1 MKVRDDDVEKL
12 LNSLKIEEV
21 VGEVVSLKRSGANY
35 KGLCPFHSDTSPS
48 FTVSPQKNIAKC
60 FSCGAGGNPISFYSQ
75 YHKVSFNEACIE
87 LSKKYNISIKLEK
100 NFDEAKEKE
109 YEKLYRLMEEAR
121 DYFAE
126 NIFNNEGRDAF
137 EYLNKRGLSVQFI
150 KENYIGYSLNSWD
163 GLLTHFTS
171 KGYSLE
177 DLVNVGLIKKGD
189 KGYYDVF
196 RNRIMFPITNVS
208 GKTIAFGG
216 RTLEDRKDI
225 AKYLNSSDTILFN
238 KGQNLYGIKERGSLI
253 RKKNYSIL
261 MEGYMDVLKA
271 HSFGFDT
278 ALASLGTALTHEQG
292 ELLKRYSSNVII
304 AYDMDEAGRKATE
317 RTSLIL
323 KEQGFN
329 IRVLEFVDAK
339 DPDEYLN
346 KFGKEKFLERV
357 KESKEIFDFLYET
370 YAKDY
375 NLGDLLGKQNFV
387 LSFKNFFS
395 ILDKDIEKALYL
407 EKLSKNLE
415 IDKSFLE
422 KELITNN
429 KKEQNRNFRQNIE
442 KSNYIENKKQ
452 ELIINPLERE
462 SLKLSLVYPE
472 FAEFFSHKKIEN
484 SSVKKILDL
493 ICEEIKTDDKSY
505 GSKLIENNLLNEE
518 EKEIVLV
525 YLTSYMSL
533 SDANKEKLYFDFFKD
548 WFRIELNDAM
558 KNSKEIGGEME
569 QYKHFKLRVILEK
582 MEDEKTKPLCSF
594 SARTARSVRFA
605 AVARTIQTA
614 RPCCP

>member
-163 GLLTHFTS
+163 RLLTHFTS

-292 ELLKRYSSNVII
+292 ELLKRYSSNVIV

-582 MEDEKTKPLCSF
+582 MEDEKTDKEFIKNLYKDF
-594 SARTARSVRFA
+594 KNLV
-605 AVARTIQTA
+605 
-614 RPCCP
+614 

>member
-1 MKVRDDDVEKL
+1 MKVRDEDVEKL

-21 VGEVVSLKRSGANY
+21 VGEVVSLKRSGGSY

-109 YEKLYRLMEEAR
+109 YERLYKLMEEAR

-126 NIFNNEGRDAF
+126 NIFNNEGREAF

-150 KENYIGYSLNSWD
+150 KENYIGYGKNSWD
-163 GLLTHFTS
+163 ELLNHFTS
-171 KGYSLE
+171 KGYSIEELS
-177 DLVNVGLIKKGD
+177 NVGLIKKGD
-189 KGYYDVF
+189 KGHYDVF
-196 RNRIMFPITNVS
+196 RNRIMFPITNIS

-238 KGQNLYGIKERGSLI
+238 KGQNLYGIRERGSLI

-278 ALASLGTALTHEQG
+278 ALASLGTAFTYEQG
-292 ELLKRYSSNVII
+292 DLLKRYSTNVII

-317 RTSLIL
+317 RTGLIL

-329 IRVLEFVDAK
+329 IRVLEFIDAK

-375 NLGDLLGKQNFV
+375 NLTDLLGKQNFV

-422 KELITNN
+422 KELIINN
-429 KKEQNRNFRQNIE
+429 RKEQNKNFKQKFE
-442 KSNYIENKKQ
+442 KINYVENKKQ

-493 ICEEIKTDDKSY
+493 ICEEIKADNKNYATS
-505 GSKLIENNLLNEE
+505 LIENNYLNEE

-525 YLTSYMSL
+525 YLTSYMTL
-533 SDANKEKLYFDFFKD
+533 SDVNKEKLYFELYKD
-548 WFRIELNDAM
+548 WFRIELIEAV
-558 KNSKEIGGEME
+558 KNSNESMN
-569 QYKHFKLRVILEK
+569 KLSLKIMLKK
-582 MEDEKTKPLCSF
+582 MEDEKTDKEFIKNLYKDF
-594 SARTARSVRFA
+594 KNLV
-605 AVARTIQTA
+605 
-614 RPCCP
+614 

>member
-1 MKVRDDDVEKL
+1 MKVRDEDVEKL

-21 VGEVVSLKRSGANY
+21 VGEVVSLKRSGTSY
-35 KGLCPFHSDTSPS
+35 KGLCPFHNDTSPS

-109 YEKLYRLMEEAR
+109 YEKLYKLMEEAR

-126 NIFNNEGRDAF
+126 NIFNNEGREAF

-163 GLLTHFTS
+163 RLLNHFTS
-171 KGYSLE
+171 KGYSVE
-177 DLVNVGLIKKGD
+177 DLLNVGLIKKGD

-196 RNRIMFPITNVS
+196 RNRIMFPITNIS

-346 KFGKEKFLERV
+346 RFGKEKFLERV

-422 KELITNN
+422 KELITSN

-493 ICEEIKTDDKSY
+493 ICEEIKTDDKTY
-505 GSKLIENNLLNEE
+505 GSKLIENNLLSEE

-533 SDANKEKLYFDFFKD
+533 SDANKEKLYFELFKD

-558 KNSKEIGGEME
+558 KSSDNAMA
-569 QYKHFKLRVILEK
+569 KLTLKIMLKK
-582 MEDEKTKPLCSF
+582 MEDEKTDKEFIKNLYKDF
-594 SARTARSVRFA
+594 KNLV
-605 AVARTIQTA
+605 
-614 RPCCP
+614 

>member
-109 YEKLYRLMEEAR
+109 YEKLYKLMEEAR

-163 GLLTHFTS
+163 RLLTHFTS

-177 DLVNVGLIKKGD
+177 DLLNVGLIKKGD

-582 MEDEKTKPLCSF
+582 MEDEKTDKEFIKNLYKDF
-594 SARTARSVRFA
+594 KNLV
-605 AVARTIQTA
+605 
-614 RPCCP
+614 

>member
-21 VGEVVSLKRSGANY
+21 VGEVVSLKRSGTTY
-35 KGLCPFHSDTSPS
+35 KGLCPFHNDTSPS

-109 YEKLYRLMEEAR
+109 YEKLYKLMEEAR

-126 NIFNNEGRDAF
+126 NIFNNEGREAF

-163 GLLTHFTS
+163 RLLNHFTS
-171 KGYSLE
+171 KGYSVE
-177 DLVNVGLIKKGD
+177 DLLNVGLIKKGD

-196 RNRIMFPITNVS
+196 RNRIMFPITNIS

-278 ALASLGTALTHEQG
+278 ALASLGTALTYEQG

-582 MEDEKTKPLCSF
+582 MEDE
-594 SARTARSVRFA
+594 RTDKEFIKNLYKDFKNLV
-605 AVARTIQTA
+605 
-614 RPCCP
+614 

>member
-109 YEKLYRLMEEAR
+109 YEKLYKLMEEAR

-582 MEDEKTKPLCSF
+582 MEDEKTDKEFIKNLYKDF
-594 SARTARSVRFA
+594 KNLV
-605 AVARTIQTA
+605 
-614 RPCCP
+614 

>member
-109 YEKLYRLMEEAR
+109 FEKLYRLMEEAR

-163 GLLTHFTS
+163 RLLTHFTS

-177 DLVNVGLIKKGD
+177 DLLNVGLIKKGD

-292 ELLKRYSSNVII
+292 ELLKRYSSNVIV

-582 MEDEKTKPLCSF
+582 MEDEKTDKEFIKNLYKDF
-594 SARTARSVRFA
+594 KNLV
-605 AVARTIQTA
+605 
-614 RPCCP
+614 

>member
-1 MKVRDDDVEKL
+1 MKVRDEDVEKL

-21 VGEVVSLKRSGANY
+21 VGEVVSLKRSGTSY
-35 KGLCPFHSDTSPS
+35 KGLCPFHNDTSPS

-109 YEKLYRLMEEAR
+109 YEKLYKLMEEAR

-126 NIFNNEGRDAF
+126 NIFNNEGREAF

-163 GLLTHFTS
+163 RLLNHFTS
-171 KGYSLE
+171 KGYSVE
-177 DLVNVGLIKKGD
+177 DLLNVGLIKKGD

-196 RNRIMFPITNVS
+196 RNRVMFPITNIS

-493 ICEEIKTDDKSY
+493 ICEEIKTDDKTY
-505 GSKLIENNLLNEE
+505 GSKLIENNLLSEE

-533 SDANKEKLYFDFFKD
+533 SDANKEKLYFELFKD

-558 KNSKEIGGEME
+558 KSSDNAMA
-569 QYKHFKLRVILEK
+569 KLTLKIMLKK
-582 MEDEKTKPLCSF
+582 MEDEKTDKEFIKNLYKDF
-594 SARTARSVRFA
+594 KNLV
-605 AVARTIQTA
+605 
-614 RPCCP
+614 

>member
-75 YHKVSFNEACIE
+75 YHKVSFNQACIE

-109 YEKLYRLMEEAR
+109 YEKLYKLMEEAR
-121 DYFAE
+121 DFFAE
-126 NIFNNEGRDAF
+126 NIFNNEGREAF

-163 GLLTHFTS
+163 RLLNHFTS
-171 KGYSLE
+171 KGYSVE

-442 KSNYIENKKQ
+442 KSNYMENKKQ

-505 GSKLIENNLLNEE
+505 GSKLIENNLLSEE

-582 MEDEKTKPLCSF
+582 MEDEKTDKEFIKNLYKDF
-594 SARTARSVRFA
+594 KNLV
-605 AVARTIQTA
+605 
-614 RPCCP
+614 